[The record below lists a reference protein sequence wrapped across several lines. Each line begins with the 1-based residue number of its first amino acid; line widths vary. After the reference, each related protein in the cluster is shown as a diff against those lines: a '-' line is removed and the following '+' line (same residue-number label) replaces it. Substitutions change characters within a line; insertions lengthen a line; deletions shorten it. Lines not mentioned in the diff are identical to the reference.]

1 MIYHFT
7 WLFFL
12 LFQFYHLPLSVA
24 YDIPSELDINATKKT
39 DITLSFL
46 LEIDAMDKI
55 MKIYKKKER
64 EREENNTKSTLKLIC
79 RKQTDNDMVKNKQT
93 KQQTNCTKQTTRN

>member
-64 EREENNTKSTLKLIC
+64 ERKIIPKAHLNSFVENKLIM
-79 RKQTDNDMVKNKQT
+79 TW
-93 KQQTNCTKQTTRN
+93 